1 VPFVLDNSVVV
12 GWYFENQ
19 ATAYSDRILDLLSE
33 DTAHVPGL
41 WVLEFSNIL
50 RKAIK
55 TGKADAARVRE
66 IVALASALPISIDY
80 TSETVQKNL
89 MLSLQFGLTSY
100 DASYLGLAMRLGLPI
115 AAKDDAL
122 RDAARRAGVGIVE

>member
-1 VPFVLDNSVVV
+1 MPFVLDNSVVV

-19 ATAYSDRILDLLSE
+19 ATAYSDYILDLLLE

-50 RKAIK
+50 RKSIK
-55 TGKADAARVRE
+55 VGNTDAARVRE
-66 IVALASALPISIDY
+66 IIVLVSALPISIDY

-100 DASYLGLAMRLGLPI
+100 DATYLGLAMKLGMPI
-115 AAKDDAL
+115 ATKDGAL
-122 RDAARRAGVGIVE
+122 RSAAARAGVGVVE

>member
-1 VPFVLDNSVVV
+1 M
-12 GWYFENQ
+12 G
-19 ATAYSDRILDLLSE
+19 T
-33 DTAHVPGL
+33 G
-41 WVLEFSNIL
+41 FSNIL

-66 IVALASALPISIDY
+66 IVTLAGALPISIDY

-122 RDAARRAGVGIVE
+122 RDAARRAGIGIVE